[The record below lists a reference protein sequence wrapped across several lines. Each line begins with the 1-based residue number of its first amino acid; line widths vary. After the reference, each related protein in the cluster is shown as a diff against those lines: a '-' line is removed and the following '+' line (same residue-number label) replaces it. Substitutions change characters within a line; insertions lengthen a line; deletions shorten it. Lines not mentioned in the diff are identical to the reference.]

1 MPAVAKDRGAGS
13 PTSQL
18 CGLRL
23 GSSEL
28 QRPPAEPPDPVP
40 SLSEG
45 GHARL
50 LNPSTE
56 VEALTPQGGRIWGW
70 SPYGGH

>member
-1 MPAVAKDRGAGS
+1 MAKGAGS

-28 QRPPAEPPDPVP
+28 QRPP
-40 SLSEG
+40 LSHQTLCPASRREDM
-45 GHARL
+45 
-50 LNPSTE
+50 LNPSAE

-70 SPYGGH
+70 SLYGGH

>member
-1 MPAVAKDRGAGS
+1 MPAVAKDGGAGS

-28 QRPPAEPPDPVP
+28 QRPP
-40 SLSEG
+40 LSHQTLCPASRREDM
-45 GHARL
+45 L
-50 LNPSTE
+50 
-56 VEALTPQGGRIWGW
+56 VC
-70 SPYGGH
+70 